1 MEILTY
7 LQQDNFDSAFA
18 VMDRLPV
25 EFKLSEKEVSEKD
38 RTKQYIG
45 LVQGWRNAGRSDA
58 ELNEGEVTALQA
70 LVEGYYVRPA
80 EWAQNLLCFGYG
92 ICRAPLSG
100 GDGRQPVFMRK
111 PVTSTMAPAPLL
123 KFAPNPADAW
133 VAINYRLETTADE
146 AHLIVRD
153 ANGRELDLIP
163 VAQPEGQA
171 VYDTRRLAPGSYTV
185 ELVNAGKH
193 VDAQKLVVR
202 P

>member
-70 LVEGYYVRPA
+70 LVEGYYVCPA

-100 GDGRQPVFMRK
+100 GEGSQPMFMRK
-111 PVTSTMAPAPLL
+111 PVSRAVGSTTML
-123 KFAPNPADAW
+123 KLSPNPADAW
-133 VAINYRLETTADE
+133 VAIDYRLEAKPDE
-146 AHLIVRD
+146 ARLIVRD
-153 ANGRELDLIP
+153 ATGRELDQIP
-163 VAQPEGQA
+163 VSQVEGQA
-171 VYDTRRLAPGSYTV
+171 VYDSRRLAPGSYTV
-185 ELVNAGKH
+185 DLVNAGKH